1 MKERTMNED
10 LLVTFPE
17 LKNQFSE
24 FVSWQDG
31 MDTGAFLTYEDILL
45 PHLIDAVEN
54 DNEDVLNRSSKFI
67 EEHLT
72 NRDDYSANVIYV
84 GILEGLKAH
93 CDASKVKS
101 FLLDNA
107 RREFEDDVL
116 KSNL

>member
-1 MKERTMNED
+1 MEQRTMNED
-10 LLVTFPE
+10 LLATFPE

-45 PHLIDAVEN
+45 PHIIDAVEN
-54 DNEDVLNRSSKFI
+54 DNKEVLSRSGKFI

-84 GILEGLKAH
+84 GLLEGLKAN
-93 CDASKVKS
+93 CDPSKVKV
-101 FLLDNA
+101 FLLDEA
-107 RREFEDDVL
+107 RREFEEMAY
-116 KSNL
+116 